1 MPFLKTR
8 PAMYEPLRFLHILF
22 ALSLFA
28 GLGASMALRP
38 LVGRLAASGHLEQ
51 VIAALERNV
60 RIVTLPSGIL
70 TVVFGFAAAEAG
82 RWNTFTE
89 GWLLI
94 SLLAAVA
101 LIAANLFIVYPHLR
115 SLRQA
120 LAEEPH
126 PGPELLARVRRP
138 LIRHIGQAQMLTL
151 LVIAYLMVYKPF

>member
-1 MPFLKTR
+1 
-8 PAMYEPLRFLHILF
+8 MYEPMRFLHILF

-38 LVGRLAASGHLEQ
+38 LVGRLAASGHLEP
-51 VIAALERNV
+51 VIGALERNV
-60 RIVTLPSGIL
+60 RIVTIPSGIL

-94 SLLAAVA
+94 PLLASLA
-101 LIAANLFIVYPHLR
+101 LIGLNLFVIYPHFRQLR
-115 SLRQA
+115 EA
-120 LAEEPH
+120 LAEEPK
-126 PGPELLARVRRP
+126 PGAELLARIRRP
-138 LIRHIGQAQMLTL
+138 LIRYIGLVQMITL

>member
-1 MPFLKTR
+1 
-8 PAMYEPLRFLHILF
+8 MYEPLRFLHILF

-38 LVGRLAASGHLEQ
+38 LVGRLAASGHLEP
-51 VIAALERNV
+51 VIGALERNV
-60 RIVTLPSGIL
+60 RIVTIPSGIL

-94 SLLAAVA
+94 PLLGSLA
-101 LIAANLFIVYPHLR
+101 LIGLNLFVIYPHFR
-115 SLRQA
+115 QIRESLADQ
-120 LAEEPH
+120 PK
-126 PGPELLARVRRP
+126 PGPELLAQIRRP
-138 LIRHIGQAQMLTL
+138 LIRYIGLGQMITL

>member
-1 MPFLKTR
+1 
-8 PAMYEPLRFLHILF
+8 MYEPLRFLHILF

-38 LVGRLAASGHLEQ
+38 LIGRLAASGHLEP
-51 VIAALERNV
+51 VIGALERNV
-60 RIVTLPSGIL
+60 RIVTIPSGIL

-94 SLLAAVA
+94 PLLASLA
-101 LIAANLFIVYPHLR
+101 LIGLNLFVISPHF
-115 SLRQA
+115 RQIREA
-120 LAEEPH
+120 LADEPE
-126 PGPELLARVRRP
+126 PGPELLAQIRRP
-138 LIRHIGQAQMLTL
+138 LIRYIGLGQMITL